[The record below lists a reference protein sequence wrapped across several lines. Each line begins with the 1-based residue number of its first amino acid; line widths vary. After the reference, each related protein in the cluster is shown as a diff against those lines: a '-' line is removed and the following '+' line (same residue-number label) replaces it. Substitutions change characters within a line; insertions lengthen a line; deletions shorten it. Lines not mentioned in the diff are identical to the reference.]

1 MGTNAKMT
9 AEREKIRLDFTFG
22 VIDKSILK
30 ATTGQS
36 SLIMTS
42 GGMVEHAMRR
52 IEAYCDEWGAKIQV
66 SVLNASVPNDP
77 EK

>member
-1 MGTNAKMT
+1 MGTSAKMT

-52 IEAYCDEWGAKIQV
+52 IKAYCDEWGTKIQV